1 MTVARTCPGTRSFS
15 RAASRSVLS
24 PLLPVDG
31 LSPLSEMRYGDR
43 VGSPMLNSANTSAT
57 EDFFAMRDGRSDQ
70 MGSRPAS
77 SSMTLPAASESL
89 VKHVVV
95 TDQLLRVVSSHGW
108 HIKMLT
114 SNSPAEAARSA
125 AVPLTPRWGPAPWSV
140 PRPA

>member
-24 PLLPVDG
+24 PLLPADG

-70 MGSRPAS
+70 MERAS

-95 TDQLLRVVSSHGW
+95 TDQLLRVSVQPRLAHKDAHVDQPGGSCQV
-108 HIKMLT
+108 
-114 SNSPAEAARSA
+114 RR
-125 AVPLTPRWGPAPWSV
+125 VPLTPRWGPGPCRAL
-140 PRPA
+140 RPV